1 MGEEILIGVFWIV
14 AISQKEFE
22 KMEQSQEVKS
32 MDGTLDERSKDK
44 LQQHTAV

>member
-32 MDGTLDERSKDK
+32 MDGTLDERSKGN
-44 LQQHTAV
+44 LQ